1 MYVNINCDVS
11 TSPLPSVTLSCVRCH
26 SEWALLTLSTAI
38 SKQKLWSN
46 VSLGFLPGQRS
57 FHGAILLFRLYFGR
71 RCETR
76 DSHCEGL
83 GGCRNLNGS
92 EHEQILRKVFDTTV
106 LCNMVSPDV
115 NAHPAHSEP
124 CLVSCCRLVTSIKRR
139 SFCTNFPSFGD
150 PGYGILT

>member
-106 LCNMVSPDV
+106 LCNMTCYVDQ
-115 NAHPAHSEP
+115 
-124 CLVSCCRLVTSIKRR
+124 TSIILHEFPQLWRPWIWNSYVMQILDDLVKRVQ
-139 SFCTNFPSFGD
+139 SCSE
-150 PGYGILT
+150 LA